1 MNTNM
6 LTDTREPTRLW
17 SPRRFRPILSPRPLP
32 QRERRI
38 RKRGVQGFQPDRLP
52 VAGHGYDPKLLVG
65 RVVTHLNDHLA
76 DPNLDLDQLADAA
89 HVSPSSL
96 GRAFRDVLDTT
107 PWRYVMRR
115 RIDHAKRLLADTDR
129 PLADIALDAG
139 FYDQAHFSRTF
150 KRFTSTTP
158 GTFREE
164 HRDMNRNEDAEPN
177 TRELDRVL
185 EECEA

>member
-1 MNTNM
+1 MNNDM
-6 LTDTREPTRLW
+6 LTDSRALTRLRLPGRIR
-17 SPRRFRPILSPRPLP
+17 SPRRPRSIRGARWSPCRGN
-32 QRERRI
+32 RR
-38 RKRGVQGFQPDRLP
+38 DRLP
-52 VAGHGYDPKLLVG
+52 VAGHGYDAELLVG
-65 RVVTHLNDHLA
+65 RVVTHLDDHLV

-115 RIDHAKRLLADTDR
+115 RIDHAKRLLVDTDCS
-129 PLADIALDAG
+129 LTDIALDAG

-150 KRFTSTTP
+150 KRFTGTTP

-164 HRDMNRNEDAEPN
+164 SQDTNHVEDI
-177 TRELDRVL
+177 REKTTDPSPIP

>member
-1 MNTNM
+1 
-6 LTDTREPTRLW
+6 L
-17 SPRRFRPILSPRPLP
+17 PRVQKPGV
-32 QRERRI
+32 
-38 RKRGVQGFQPDRLP
+38 RKDRLP
-52 VAGHGYDPKLLVG
+52 VAGHGYDPELLVG

-76 DPNLDLDQLADAA
+76 DPSLDLEQLADAA

-115 RIDHAKRLLADTDR
+115 RIDHAKRLLAHTDR

-150 KRFTSTTP
+150 KRFTDTTP

-164 HRDMNRNEDAEPN
+164 NRDENRDADAEEQP
-177 TRELDRVL
+177 EVSSLVL
-185 EECEA
+185 EDYEA